1 MSVVTST
8 DGDVRIIKLAN
19 ARRANS
25 LTMDML
31 DALIEAFESVAD
43 DEAVRGVLLCSDPAA
58 GFSAGMSTDLFETED
73 PNRAYQV
80 ISRLGDVC
88 QAVKDCPVPV
98 AAAMRRYVIGG
109 ALEVAAAAEFR
120 VCTADTFFQMPEVRI
135 DIPSV
140 LETVNLHRVMG
151 WTLATEIVL
160 TGEQYGADLMLQR
173 GYLNRISDDPEATC
187 RELLAHV
194 SLSSRHVIAQ
204 QKRLHNRWRN
214 LHEREAIDDTRNEF
228 ALAFTRRKLAD

>member
-1 MSVVTST
+1 MTVEIST
-8 DGDVRIIKLAN
+8 DDDIRIIRLAN
-19 ARRANS
+19 GRRANS
-25 LTMDML
+25 LTMQML
-31 DALIEAFESVAD
+31 DELVEAFGAVTD
-43 DEAVRGVLLCSDPAA
+43 DEAVRGVLLCADPAA
-58 GFSAGMSTDLFETED
+58 GFSAGMDTSLFETDD
-73 PNRAYQV
+73 PNRAYAV

-98 AAAMRRYVIGG
+98 AVAMRRYVIGG

-120 VCTADTFFQMPEVRI
+120 VSTADTFFQMPEVRI

-140 LETVNLHRVMG
+140 LETVNLHRLMG

-160 TGEQYGADLMLQR
+160 TGEQYGAELMLAR
-173 GYLNRISDDPEATC
+173 GYLNRIADDPEAAC
-187 RELLAHV
+187 RELLAQV

-204 QKRLHNRWRN
+204 QKRLSNRWRN

-228 ALAFTRRKLAD
+228 ALAFTRRIHDR

>member
-1 MSVVTST
+1 MSIEIST
-8 DGDVRIIKLAN
+8 DGGVRTIKIAN
-19 ARRANS
+19 ARQANS

-31 DALIEAFESVAD
+31 DLLIQSLAEVAD
-43 DEAVRGVLLCSDPAA
+43 DETVRGVLLCADPAA
-58 GFSAGMSTDLFETED
+58 GFSAGMNTTLFETED
-73 PNRAYQV
+73 PNRAYEV
-80 ISRLGDVC
+80 ISRLGEVC

-98 AAAMRRYVIGG
+98 AVAMRKYVIGG

-120 VCTADTFFQMPEVRI
+120 VSTADTFFQMPEVRI

-160 TGEQYGADLMLQR
+160 TGEKYGAALMLQR
-173 GYLNRISDDPEATC
+173 GYLNRVADDPEAAC
-187 RELLAHV
+187 RELLEQV

-204 QKRLHNRWRN
+204 QKRMNNRWRN

-228 ALAFTRRKLAD
+228 ALAFTRRKLPD

>member
-1 MSVVTST
+1 MSVEIST
-8 DGDVRIIKLAN
+8 DGGVRTIRIAN
-19 ARRANS
+19 ARQANS

-31 DALIEAFESVAD
+31 DQLIEGFAAVER
-43 DEAVRGVLLCSDPAA
+43 DETIRGVLLCADPAA
-58 GFSAGMSTDLFETED
+58 GFSAGMNTTLFETED
-73 PNRAYQV
+73 PNRAYEV
-80 ISRLGDVC
+80 ISRLGEVC

-98 AAAMRRYVIGG
+98 AVAMRKYVIGG

-120 VCTADTFFQMPEVRI
+120 VCAPGTFFQMPEVRI

-160 TGEQYGADLMLQR
+160 TGEKYDADLMLQR
-173 GYLNRISDDPEATC
+173 GYLNRIDQDPEAVC
-187 RELLAHV
+187 REVLEQVA
-194 SLSSRHVIAQ
+194 LSSRHVIAQ
-204 QKRLHNRWRN
+204 QKRMNNRWRN
-214 LHEREAIDDTRNEF
+214 MHEREAIDDTRNEF

>member
-1 MSVVTST
+1 MPIEIST

-25 LTMDML
+25 LTMDQL
-31 DALIEAFESVAD
+31 DELIEAFT
-43 DEAVRGVLLCSDPAA
+43 AVTNEQAIRGVLLCADNAA
-58 GFSAGMSTDLFETED
+58 GFSAGMDTALFETED
-73 PNRAYQV
+73 PNRAYEV
-80 ISRLGDVC
+80 ISRLGEVF

-109 ALEVAAAAEFR
+109 ALELAATADFR
-120 VCTADTFFQMPEVRI
+120 VCSPDTFFQMPEVRI

-151 WTLATEIVL
+151 WTFATEIVL
-160 TGEQYGADLMLQR
+160 TGDQYGADLMYQR
-173 GYLNRISDDPEATC
+173 GYLNRIADDPESAC
-187 RELLAHV
+187 RELLAQV

-204 QKRLHNRWRN
+204 QKRMHNRWRN
-214 LHEREAIDDTRNEF
+214 MHEREAIGDTRNEF
-228 ALAFTRRKLAD
+228 ALAFTRRTLAD

>member
-1 MSVVTST
+1 MTIETST
-8 DGDVRIIKLAN
+8 EGGILTLRITHA
-19 ARRANS
+19 ARANS

-31 DALIEAFESVAD
+31 DAIIDALGSVAG
-43 DEAVRGVLLCSDPAA
+43 DEAVRGVLLCADPAA

-73 PNRAYQV
+73 PSRAYEV
-80 ISRLGDVC
+80 ISRLGAVC

-98 AAAMRRYVIGG
+98 AAAMRRYVVGG
-109 ALEVAAAAEFR
+109 ALEIAAACEFR
-120 VCTADTFFQMPEVRI
+120 VCAPETFFQMPEVRI

-160 TGEQYGADLMLQR
+160 TGERYGAELMLQR
-173 GYLNRISDDPEATC
+173 GYLNRIAEDPEAAC
-187 RELLAHV
+187 RELLSQVA
-194 SLSSRHVIAQ
+194 LSSRHVIAQ

-228 ALAFTRRKLAD
+228 ALAFTRRRPPA